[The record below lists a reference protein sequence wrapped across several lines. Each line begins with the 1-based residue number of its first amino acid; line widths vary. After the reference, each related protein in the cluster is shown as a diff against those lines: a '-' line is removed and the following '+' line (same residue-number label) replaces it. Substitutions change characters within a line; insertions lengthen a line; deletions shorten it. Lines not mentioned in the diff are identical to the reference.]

1 MKTPARRRTTKYS
14 IALFAILSITAL
26 VALPSVQSRGLM
38 RTSIDN
44 PGNLKTEVDRDPN
57 FGSWSWMP
65 NVAPRVLAGE
75 TVEIFAADCI
85 TPKTAF
91 ALGETICAKTN
102 GVDLSV
108 PGNYYVNWF
117 HANSTETNGDTITQ
131 NPQYFL
137 FSLPTDSSEAGTWKV
152 NIGRVSPA
160 ESSIIGNPPL
170 FTVSAAQTIDTFAYD
185 TLLQTC
191 TNTPKTSFVLGET
204 VCARSVGVDPA
215 FNRRFAW
222 VDPSGVTR
230 EFAPITSDP
239 ATDSYQLP
247 PLTET
252 SSSGTWK
259 ANVVSSRGSTVLG
272 VPFIVTAAT
281 ASVDLSIAKSLTSG
295 EIKSGEN
302 ATFTIA
308 VYNRGPNDAQ
318 NVVITDDTP
327 ANATFVAPVTQTEG
341 SGFSCTGT
349 TTVTCTGAVMRP
361 GERAVFQL
369 VYTAGAAGQTITNTA
384 EVSSDTAETNTNDNS
399 STAGPYTI
407 TSGGVGGGNT
417 CTVACPDDIQ
427 TPANTTDG
435 GGNPGAIVHF
445 SPPSGNLACGTVT
458 ADHCNDC
465 FFPQG
470 DTVVTGTSAD
480 TGESCSFTVT
490 VTAAGSAP
498 TISCPGNKTADADAG
513 VCSTNVNVGTATAT
527 GNNVTVIGFRSDG
540 QPMYTCDEFGNC
552 TRNSSDA
559 PFNAGTTTITWFAY
573 AHDVAGP
580 YTAQTGDE
588 ESHRSGSATCTQTV
602 MVNDVTP
609 PTIGATSST
618 VSADANCE
626 AVIPDYSST
635 VTDNCACGSAD
646 NSEECQGH
654 PQIAYTQTPAAGTVV
669 GLGSHT
675 VHIEASDGSSNN
687 NGATKDVTFT
697 VNDTTAP
704 AINCPANITT
714 SNDAGQC
721 FATVNPGTATATDNC
736 DTTPTITGT
745 RSDSQSLNAPYPK
758 GTTTIT
764 WRATDDAGNYS
775 ECQQTITVND
785 TENPTISCPANITK
799 NNDPGICGAVVTYST
814 PVGQDNC
821 PGATTA
827 QTAGLPSGSTFP
839 VGTTTNTF
847 EVTDSSGNKTSCSFT
862 VTVNDVENPVI
873 SCPSSQVLEP
883 TCPSGAIGNW
893 TPPVGTDNCPGAVTT
908 QTAGPAP
915 GSIFAAGTTT
925 TITYTVN
932 DAHGNS
938 ASCSFTITV
947 KTVLQ
952 TLDDLRA
959 SVAANTQLTGTQR
972 NGLLAKLDAAKQA
985 IQTGNQNGACAKL
998 ADFVNSTQ
1006 NFINHGDLSAATGNA
1021 WISTANHIRNAIG
1034 CTNLPC
1040 S

>member
-1 MKTPARRRTTKYS
+1 
-14 IALFAILSITAL
+14 
-26 VALPSVQSRGLM
+26 M

-44 PGNLKTEVDRDPN
+44 PGNLKTEVDRDQRAKS

-65 NVAPRVLAGE
+65 NVAPPMLAGGE
-75 TVEIFAADCI
+75 TIEIFAADCT

-91 ALGETICAKTN
+91 ALGETICAKTD
-102 GVDLSV
+102 GVDLTV

-117 HANSTETNGDTITQ
+117 HANSTETNGGTITQ

-137 FSLPTDSSEAGTWKV
+137 FALPTDSNEAGTWKV

-170 FTVSAAQTIDTFAYD
+170 FTVSQGPAISTFAYD
-185 TLLQTC
+185 TVLNQC
-191 TNTPKTSFVLGET
+191 TNTPKTAFTLGET
-204 VCARSVGVDPA
+204 VCATAVGTEPQ

-222 VDPSGVTR
+222 VGPGGVTR
-230 EFAPITSDP
+230 QFTAITTDP
-239 ATDSYQLP
+239 QTDSFTLP
-247 PLTET
+247 STDT
-252 SSSGTWK
+252 STINGEVFDNRGTWQ
-259 ANVVSSRGSTVLG
+259 ARVVTSRGTGIVST
-272 VPFIVTAAT
+272 PFTAAAT
-281 ASVDLSIAKSLTSG
+281 TPSVNLSIAKGLISG
-295 EIKSGEN
+295 DVKSGEDV
-302 ATFTIA
+302 TFSVS
-308 VYNRGPNDAQ
+308 VYNRGPNDAA
-318 NVVITDDTP
+318 NVKITDATP
-327 ANATFVAPVTQTEG
+327 ANATFVSATPAAG
-341 SGFSCTGT
+341 SGFSCTGSA
-349 TTVTCTGAVMRP
+349 TVVCTGAVMKP
-361 GERAVFQL
+361 GQQVSVDF
-369 VYTAGAAGQTITNTA
+369 VYTPGTAGQTITNT
-384 EVSSDTAETNTNDNS
+384 VSVESNTQELNNDDNTA
-399 STAGPYTI
+399 TAGPYTI
-407 TSGGVGGGNT
+407 GTGGGGGGGS
-417 CTVACPDDIQ
+417 CSVACPDDIQ

-465 FFPQG
+465 FFPEG
-470 DTVVTGTSAD
+470 TTVVTATSD
-480 TGESCSFTVT
+480 TGDSCSFTVT
-490 VTAAGSAP
+490 VTPAGSAP

-646 NSEECQGH
+646 NSEQCEGH

-745 RSDSQSLNAPYPK
+745 RSDSQSLSAPYPK

-775 ECQQTITVND
+775 ECQQTVTVND
-785 TENPTISCPANITK
+785 TENPTITCPANITK
-799 NNDPGICGAVVTYST
+799 NNDPGVCGAVVTYST